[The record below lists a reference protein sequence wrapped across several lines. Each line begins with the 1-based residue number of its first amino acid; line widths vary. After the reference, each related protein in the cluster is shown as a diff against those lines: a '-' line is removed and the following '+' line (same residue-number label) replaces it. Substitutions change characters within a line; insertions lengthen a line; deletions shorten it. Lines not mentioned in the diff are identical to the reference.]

1 MPQIIPIRDM
11 KDTAKLSEMCA
22 ESQEP
27 IFVTKNGYG
36 NMVVMSM
43 DVYEKTML
51 MHDVYDKIASAE
63 DSIANG
69 RVKDAREALKAR
81 RNQYE
86 V

>member
-1 MPQIIPIRDM
+1 MPKIIPIRDM
-11 KDTAKLSEMCA
+11 KNTAKLSELCA

-43 DVYEKTML
+43 EVYEKTLL
-51 MHDVYDKIASAE
+51 MQEVYEKIVAAE

-69 RVKDAREALKAR
+69 RVKDARESLRAKR
-81 RNQYE
+81 VKYGI
-86 V
+86 